1 MCLVATVKTTLCLH
15 IAYVKGLTENNS
27 VCYVLAM
34 RRGISLTDEDEEKLK
49 RIRERVVPLL
59 GEQVTFTDLLRW
71 CIRQADSFEAKPN
84 G

>member
-1 MCLVATVKTTLCLH
+1 
-15 IAYVKGLTENNS
+15 
-27 VCYVLAM
+27 M
-34 RRGISLTDEDEEKLK
+34 RRGISFTDEDEEKLK